1 MEIFLLLLDELDDA
15 AAILRAR
22 LPQLLGLLMALG
34 LFALTVLAALQWPG
48 LVLAGLVAALAWLL
62 PLSRLRLQLGFKT
75 DP

>member
-22 LPQLLGLLMALG
+22 LPQLLGLLMAFG

-48 LVLAGLVAALAWLL
+48 LVLAGFVAMLAWLQ

-75 DP
+75 DL

>member
-34 LFALTVLAALQWPG
+34 LFALTVLAALQWPA
-48 LVLAGLVAALAWLL
+48 LVLAGLAATLAWLL
-62 PLSRLRLQLGFKT
+62 PLSRLRLQLGFKS